1 MNELMIVAN
10 VAIVFGVIYKLFEL
24 FVGRKERMMIFVG
37 RKERMMIIEK
47 LGDKLTPDT
56 FKNGIFYRTGLFSF
70 GGLRMGCL
78 MIGLGVGL
86 LVGYGIIS
94 ATQYSYFDGNRPYE
108 VTSVVYGACVLCVF
122 HSIRFK
128 VYKGWST
135 AVLLFLCPYVS

>member
-1 MNELMIVAN
+1 
-10 VAIVFGVIYKLFEL
+10 
-24 FVGRKERMMIFVG
+24 
-37 RKERMMIIEK
+37 MMIIEK

-108 VTSVVYGACVLCVF
+108 VTSVVYGACVLLGGGTGLVISYLIEKKQREDE
-122 HSIRFK
+122 HNK
-128 VYKGWST
+128 
-135 AVLLFLCPYVS
+135 

>member
-1 MNELMIVAN
+1 MEELMKVAT

-24 FVGRKERMMIFVG
+24 FVG

-108 VTSVVYGACVLCVF
+108 VTSVVYGACVLLGGGTGLV
-122 HSIRFK
+122 
-128 VYKGWST
+128 
-135 AVLLFLCPYVS
+135 VSYLIEKKQREDEHNK

>member
-24 FVGRKERMMIFVG
+24 FVG

-108 VTSVVYGACVLCVF
+108 VTSVVYGACVLLGGGTGLV
-122 HSIRFK
+122 
-128 VYKGWST
+128 
-135 AVLLFLCPYVS
+135 VSYLIEKKQREDEHNK

>member
-24 FVGRKERMMIFVG
+24 FVG

-94 ATQYSYFDGNRPYE
+94 ATQYSYFDGNKPYE
-108 VTSVVYGACVLCVF
+108 VTSVVYGACVLLGGGTGLV
-122 HSIRFK
+122 
-128 VYKGWST
+128 
-135 AVLLFLCPYVS
+135 VSYLIEKKQREDEHNK

>member
-24 FVGRKERMMIFVG
+24 FVG

-78 MIGLGVGL
+78 IIGLGVGL

-108 VTSVVYGACVLCVF
+108 VTSVVYGACVLLGGGTGLVISYLIEKKQREDE
-122 HSIRFK
+122 HNK
-128 VYKGWST
+128 
-135 AVLLFLCPYVS
+135 

>member
-24 FVGRKERMMIFVG
+24 FVG

-108 VTSVVYGACVLCVF
+108 VTSVVYGACVLLGGGTGLVI
-122 HSIRFK
+122 SYLIEKKQREDERNK
-128 VYKGWST
+128 
-135 AVLLFLCPYVS
+135 

>member
-24 FVGRKERMMIFVG
+24 FVG

-108 VTSVVYGACVLCVF
+108 VTSVVYGACVLLGGGTGLVVSYLIEKKQREDE
-122 HSIRFK
+122 HSK
-128 VYKGWST
+128 
-135 AVLLFLCPYVS
+135 

>member
-24 FVGRKERMMIFVG
+24 FVGRKERMMI
-37 RKERMMIIEK
+37 IEK

-56 FKNGIFYRTGLFSF
+56 FKNGIFNRTGLFSF

-108 VTSVVYGACVLCVF
+108 VTSVVYGACVLLGGGTGLVISYLIEKKQREDE
-122 HSIRFK
+122 HNK
-128 VYKGWST
+128 E
-135 AVLLFLCPYVS
+135 

>member
-24 FVGRKERMMIFVG
+24 FVG

-108 VTSVVYGACVLCVF
+108 VTSVVYGACVLLGGGTGLVISYLIEKKQREDE
-122 HSIRFK
+122 HNK
-128 VYKGWST
+128 E
-135 AVLLFLCPYVS
+135 

>member
-24 FVGRKERMMIFVG
+24 FVG

-108 VTSVVYGACVLCVF
+108 VTSVVYGACVLLGGGTGLV
-122 HSIRFK
+122 
-128 VYKGWST
+128 
-135 AVLLFLCPYVS
+135 VSYLIEKKQREGEHNK

>member
-24 FVGRKERMMIFVG
+24 FVGRKERMMI
-37 RKERMMIIEK
+37 IEK

-56 FKNGIFYRTGLFSF
+56 FKNSIFYRTGLFSF

-108 VTSVVYGACVLCVF
+108 VTSVVYGACVLLGGGTGLVISYLIEKKQREDE
-122 HSIRFK
+122 HNK
-128 VYKGWST
+128 
-135 AVLLFLCPYVS
+135 

>member
-24 FVGRKERMMIFVG
+24 FVG

-108 VTSVVYGACVLCVF
+108 ATSVVYGACVLLGGGTGLVISYLIEKKQREDE
-122 HSIRFK
+122 HNK
-128 VYKGWST
+128 E
-135 AVLLFLCPYVS
+135 

>member
-10 VAIVFGVIYKLFEL
+10 VVIVFGVIYKLFEL
-24 FVGRKERMMIFVG
+24 FVG

-108 VTSVVYGACVLCVF
+108 VTSVVYGACVLLGGGTGLVISYLIEKKQREDE
-122 HSIRFK
+122 HNK
-128 VYKGWST
+128 
-135 AVLLFLCPYVS
+135 

>member
-1 MNELMIVAN
+1 MEELMQVAT

-24 FVGRKERMMIFVG
+24 FVG

-94 ATQYSYFDGNRPYE
+94 ATTQYSYFDGNRPYE
-108 VTSVVYGACVLCVF
+108 VTSVVYGACVLLGGGTGLV
-122 HSIRFK
+122 
-128 VYKGWST
+128 
-135 AVLLFLCPYVS
+135 VSYLIEKKQREDEHNK

>member
-24 FVGRKERMMIFVG
+24 FVG

-108 VTSVVYGACVLCVF
+108 VTSVVYGACVLLGGGTGLV
-122 HSIRFK
+122 
-128 VYKGWST
+128 
-135 AVLLFLCPYVS
+135 VSCLIEKKQREDEHNK

>member
-24 FVGRKERMMIFVG
+24 FVG

-108 VTSVVYGACVLCVF
+108 VTSVVYGACVLLGGGTGLV
-122 HSIRFK
+122 
-128 VYKGWST
+128 
-135 AVLLFLCPYVS
+135 VSYLIEKKQREDERNKE

>member
-24 FVGRKERMMIFVG
+24 FVG

-108 VTSVVYGACVLCVF
+108 VTSVVYGAC
-122 HSIRFK
+122 I
-128 VYKGWST
+128 
-135 AVLLFLCPYVS
+135 LLGGGTGLVVSYLIEKKQREDEHNK

>member
-1 MNELMIVAN
+1 MEELMQVAT

-24 FVGRKERMMIFVG
+24 FVG

-108 VTSVVYGACVLCVF
+108 VTSVVYGACVLLGGGTGLV
-122 HSIRFK
+122 
-128 VYKGWST
+128 
-135 AVLLFLCPYVS
+135 VSYLIEKKQREDEHNK

>member
-1 MNELMIVAN
+1 MEELMKVAT

-24 FVGRKERMMIFVG
+24 FVG

-108 VTSVVYGACVLCVF
+108 VTSVVYGACVLLGGGTGLVISYLIEKKQREDE
-122 HSIRFK
+122 HNK
-128 VYKGWST
+128 
-135 AVLLFLCPYVS
+135 